1 MFYADYQLALAI
13 MEEKHQKAEIK
24 RQLRANAKPSR
35 FNLLRA
41 FQARTAKELSQKK
54 GKYGLQ

>member
-1 MFYADYQLALAI
+1 MFYPDYQLALAI

-24 RQLRANAKPSR
+24 RQLKANAQPSQ

-41 FQARTAKELSQKK
+41 FQARTAKQPSQKK